1 MRNGDQPLSNRYAGS
16 RLYRRKVCDEVRLL
30 VAEDDAALRSVLD
43 RGLQENGY
51 VVDAVSDGESAVK
64 HL

>member
-1 MRNGDQPLSNRYAGS
+1 
-16 RLYRRKVCDEVRLL
+16 
-30 VAEDDAALRSVLD
+30 VLD